1 MAKKRSYSET
11 TIPVSNPA
19 EAGNLRVH
27 LQGSDSLDAP
37 RPGLPA
43 VGSVLPEIYGTF
55 QKFLPKYLC
64 SF

>member
-11 TIPVSNPA
+11 TIPVSNPV
-19 EAGNLRVH
+19 EAGNLCVH

-43 VGSVLPEIYGTF
+43 VGSDLPEIY
-55 QKFLPKYLC
+55 
-64 SF
+64 